1 MNRRKERKR
10 SRKAY
15 QRLIVYLLQNI
26 KSLENYERI
35 FYFIQDIATDEIQND
50 GGGGKDGGT
59 LK

>member
-15 QRLIVYLLQNI
+15 QRLIVYLLQYI

-50 GGGGKDGGT
+50 GGGG
-59 LK
+59 

>member
-1 MNRRKERKR
+1 MNRRKERKK

-26 KSLENYERI
+26 KSLENHERI

-50 GGGGKDGGT
+50 GGGG
-59 LK
+59 

>member
-35 FYFIQDIATDEIQND
+35 FYFIQDIATDEIQMM
-50 GGGGKDGGT
+50 GEV
-59 LK
+59 LRMAVR